1 MSPAWWSGRGSLL
14 CEGDDVGIE
23 RVGVIGAGQMGSG
36 IAEVSAKAGA
46 QVTVYEPTEQLA
58 TAGRN
63 RITGSLERAASRGNL
78 SEDDRDAALSRLTF
92 TTDLADLADRQLV
105 VEAVVE
111 DEAVK

>member
-36 IAEVSAKAGA
+36 IAEASANAGA
-46 QVTVYEPTEQLA
+46 QVAVYEPTEELV
-58 TAGRN
+58 TAGRH
-63 RITGSLERAASRGNL
+63 RVTGCLKRATSKGKL
-78 SEDDRDAALSRLTF
+78 SEADRDAALSRLTF

-105 VEAVVE
+105 
-111 DEAVK
+111 